1 MLPAVILIPVAGGP
15 SWTDIVA
22 AFGTV
27 GAVVV
32 AVGIALWTEWRS
44 GRRLK
49 AERERSDRL
58 LAEERALSR
67 AQIDEERRVTSE
79 REQLAEAYAVQVI
92 AADMVIRSWPEES
105 ITRGRR
111 LAAIVVNRGKFTIMR
126 ISVRFCTDGV
136 NLVPAGSHERV
147 SGLTSIPEGL
157 KGKFSEISWL
167 FTPGGDGAMY
177 GVLPPWDEGIRFQ
190 SDPLPVE
197 SLKSPYPLVRWT
209 DRWGTRWEHRRG
221 EVCRVRDDQP
231 WSP

>member
-1 MLPAVILIPVAGGP
+1 VTIAAVGGT
-15 SWTDIVA
+15 SWTDIMS

-27 GAVVV
+27 GAVVA
-32 AVGIALWTEWRS
+32 AVGIALWAEWRS

-49 AERERSDRL
+49 AERERGARL
-58 LAEERALSR
+58 LAEERAHSR
-67 AQIDEERRVTSE
+67 AQIDEERRVTRE

-105 ITRGRR
+105 ITRGRH

-126 ISVRFCTDGV
+126 VSVQFCTDGV

-147 SGLTSIPEGL
+147 SGLTSIPESL
-157 KGKFSEISWL
+157 KGGFSEISWL

-190 SDPLPVE
+190 SDTLPVE

-209 DRWGTRWEHRRG
+209 DRWGTRWQYRLG
-221 EVCRVRDDQP
+221 EVDEVGNDDTWYP
-231 WSP
+231 WPLR